1 MEVDDVVDAA
11 VVRHLR
17 RAGRRNR
24 TWSMKKYFPMKMSHN
39 YFLPACIAASLGTSF
54 KTSACGPRLQGLNIA
69 LVAQKMSNT

>member
-24 TWSMKKYFPMKMSHN
+24 TWSMKKY
-39 YFLPACIAASLGTSF
+39 
-54 KTSACGPRLQGLNIA
+54 
-69 LVAQKMSNT
+69 